1 MFRIRP
7 ARNADHDQVV
17 ALLRRLQAM
26 PSHHIGF
33 HGETTAELA
42 DELAT
47 LHFPAGTLVAVDDSD
62 EVRGVLSADVDRE
75 LSRAWWFG
83 PFVDVPAEHP
93 AADRI
98 WTRTAD
104 ALYAAAHALPV
115 LRGVR
120 DSELYGHVEHCR
132 LAAFAQRHGF
142 PPGEYSSLLVLDG
155 VDLVRLVGAVPDSGA
170 ANIAELP
177 TPPTDSAAA
186 AALIRLHE
194 RSFPN
199 TYLSAAAVL
208 AGERDRT
215 VVTATIDGTLAGY
228 AVGGVQ
234 PQDYFIDF
242 VAVPAEARCKGIG
255 SALVTTLVQRLAD
268 RHGAREA
275 ACAVVAGGNAPSRHM
290 LRTLGFRPRIELV
303 SYRVRA
309 TSLVA

>member
-17 ALLRRLQAM
+17 ALLCRLQAM

-33 HGETTAELA
+33 HGETRAELA

-47 LHFPAGTLVAVDDSD
+47 MHFPAATLVAVDDAD
-62 EVRGVLSADVDRE
+62 QIRGVLSVDVDPA
-75 LSRAWWFG
+75 LGRAWWFG

-104 ALYAAAHALPV
+104 ALYAAAHALPII
-115 LRGVR
+115 RGVR

-142 PPGEYSSLLVLDG
+142 PPGEYGSLLVLDG
-155 VDLVRLVGAVPDSGA
+155 VDLVRLVGAVPDSNA
-170 ANIAELP
+170 ADIAELV
-177 TPPTDSAAA
+177 TPPTDAALA
-186 AALIRLHE
+186 AALIRLHD

-199 TYLSAAAVL
+199 TYLSAAAL
-208 AGERDRT
+208 LSGERDRT
-215 VVTATIDGTLAGY
+215 VVTATVDGTLVGY
-228 AVGGVQ
+228 AVGGIQ
-234 PQDYFIDF
+234 PADYFVDF
-242 VAVPAEARCKGIG
+242 VAVTSESRCRGIG

-268 RHGAREA
+268 LHGAREA
-275 ACAVVAGGNAPSRHM
+275 ACAVVAGGNAPSRRLLH
-290 LRTLGFRPRIELV
+290 TLGFRPRLELV
-303 SYRVRA
+303 SYRLRA